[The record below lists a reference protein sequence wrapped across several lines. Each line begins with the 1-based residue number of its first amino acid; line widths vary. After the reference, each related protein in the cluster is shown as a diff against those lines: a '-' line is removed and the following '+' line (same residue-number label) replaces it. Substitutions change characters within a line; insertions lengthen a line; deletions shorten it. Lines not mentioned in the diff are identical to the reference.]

1 MKRKFFSFQTTAII
15 LGIVAIAIITATIIE
30 SFTGVNNA
38 WKYVYKSAWF
48 EVLLAVLVLNL
59 FGSMFYYSS
68 FSWRKISVPIFHI
81 SFILIILG
89 AFFTRYT
96 GFEGTMH
103 IREGERSNLIYFNDG
118 TIKNLPFDIYLHDFS
133 IDYYPGSD
141 SPSSFS
147 SFVKVYEKSGDAVV
161 DYHIYMNHVLKY
173 KGWRFFQTSFDE
185 DRKGTI
191 LTASCDVL
199 GTALTYAG
207 YFTAIAFMLISLFMP
222 GSFFRNQIKL
232 LKKISVATIFF
243 LLSFQSFGQEIDYT
257 KVVPEIQARKF
268 GELIVQD
275 NKGRMKV
282 MNTLNREFMSK
293 IYGEDK
299 IKDLNADRVVLSI
312 LTFPE
317 YWEKFPL
324 MEIKNEEVRKIFGV
338 ETSRVSYL
346 QLFDNNYEFL
356 VSPYVDEVFSKPLS
370 ERNKNDK
377 AILEAN
383 DDANILDMF
392 LSRRALKIFP
402 VAGALNNTWYSVEDA
417 YEKTDDYNDSFFLK
431 NIFDLYR
438 RELISYPE
446 TKDLK
451 QADLYLSSIKTYQ
464 MNLGKEIYPSNK
476 QIVAELLYNKLN
488 LFDKLQYWLAL
499 LGISMT
505 VIYVVSLL
513 KGININKWIFLS
525 FRLLALI
532 FLIIIFAGITLRWIA
547 GGYFPLSNSYEV
559 MLFISGFS
567 ILVGLIYSKKQPLLL
582 SLSMILSFSFLLVAH
597 LMNINPAIGNLVP
610 VLKSYWLS
618 IHVAIITSSYA
629 IFGLVMLISL
639 VNLSL
644 FLFVKERDYE
654 RITLHIRDLGIFN
667 NILLIIGLYML
678 VTGTIFGAV
687 WANESWGR
695 YWGWDPKESWALIS
709 ILIYAFV
716 SHMRLIPAFK
726 NDYITNLASFWA
738 FASILMT
745 FFGVNYLMAGIH
757 SYAGTGSSEI
767 PVWVL
772 ILTAILVIYTSLSG
786 IRYFKISSK

>member
-15 LGIVAIAIITATIIE
+15 IVLVAIAIITATLIE
-30 SFTGVNNA
+30 TFTGIDNA
-38 WKYVYKSAWF
+38 WKYVYKSTWF

-68 FSWRKISVPIFHI
+68 FKWKKISVPLFHLA
-81 SFILIILG
+81 FILILIG

-96 GFEGTMH
+96 GIEGNIH
-103 IREGERSNLIYFNDG
+103 VREGERSNMVYFNDG
-118 TIKNLPFDIYLHDFS
+118 TAKNLPFDIYLQDFS
-133 IDYYPGSD
+133 IEYYPGSN
-141 SPSSFS
+141 SPSSYS
-147 SFVKVYEKSGDAVV
+147 SYVKVFNKEGKAII
-161 DYHIYMNHVLKY
+161 DYHIYMNHILKY

-185 DRKGTI
+185 DHKGTI
-191 LTASCDVL
+191 LTVSYDVI
-199 GTALTYAG
+199 GTTLTYTG
-207 YFTAIAFMLISLFMP
+207 YLLIIVFMVLSLFMP
-222 GSFFRNQIKL
+222 GSYFREQTKL
-232 LKKISVATIFF
+232 LKKISAAAVFF
-243 LLSFQSFGQEIDYT
+243 LLSFQSFGQEIDYS
-257 KVVPEIQARKF
+257 KVVPENQARKF
-268 GELIVQD
+268 GELIIQD
-275 NKGRMKV
+275 NSGRMKV
-282 MNTLNREFMSK
+282 MNTLNREFMAK
-293 IYGEDK
+293 IYGDDH

-312 LTFPE
+312 LTYPE
-317 YWEKFPL
+317 YWENYPL
-324 MEIKNEEVRKIFGV
+324 MEIKNKEVRKIFKT
-338 ETSRVSYL
+338 EDSRVSYM
-346 QLFDNNYEFL
+346 QLFGSDLQFYI
-356 VSPYVDEVFSKPLS
+356 SPYVDDVFSKPLT
-370 ERNKNDK
+370 ERNKYDK

-383 DDANILDMF
+383 DDAIILDMF
-392 LSRRALKIFP
+392 LTRKALKIFP
-402 VAGALNNTWYSVEDA
+402 VAGAKNNTWYSVDDA
-417 YEKTDDYNDSFFLK
+417 FEKTADYNDSFFLK

-438 RELISYPE
+438 RELINYPE

-464 MNLGKEIYPSNK
+464 MNLGKDIYPSNN
-476 QIVAELLYNKLN
+476 QIIAELLYNKLN

-505 VIYVVSLL
+505 LIYVVNLL
-513 KGININKWIFLS
+513 KGKGLNKWILLS
-525 FRLLALI
+525 FRVLALL

-567 ILVGLIYSKKQPLLL
+567 ILIGLIYSRKQPLLL

-618 IHVAIITSSYA
+618 IHVAVITSSYA

-654 RITLHIRDLGIFN
+654 RIILQIRNLGVFN

-678 VTGTIFGAV
+678 VAGTIFGAV

-709 ILIYAFV
+709 ILVYAFV
-716 SHMRLIPAFK
+716 SHTRLIPAFK
-726 NDYITNLASFWA
+726 NDFIFNLCSFWA

-745 FFGVNYLMAGIH
+745 FFGVNYLMSGMH
-757 SYAGTGSSEI
+757 SYAGTGSADM
-767 PVWVL
+767 PVWVM
-772 ILTAILVIYTSLSG
+772 ILTAVMVIYTSLSG
-786 IRYFKISSK
+786 IRYYKINSK

>member
-1 MKRKFFSFQTTAII
+1 MKRKFFSFQTTGII
-15 LGIVAIAIITATIIE
+15 LGLVTIAIISATIIE
-30 SFTGVNNA
+30 TISGVNNA
-38 WKYVYKSAWF
+38 WKYVYNSSWF

-59 FGSMFYYSS
+59 FGSLFYHSS
-68 FSWRKISVPIFHI
+68 FQWKKISVPIFHL

-96 GFEGTMH
+96 GIDGTIH
-103 IREGERSNLIYFNDG
+103 IREGERSNMIYFNDG
-118 TIKNLPFDIYLHDFS
+118 SAKNLPFDIYLQKFS

-141 SPSSFS
+141 SPSSYS
-147 SFVKVYEKSGDAVV
+147 SYVKVYEKSGEPVI
-161 DYHIYMNHVLKY
+161 DYHIYMNHILKY

-185 DRKGTI
+185 DKKGTI
-191 LTASCDVL
+191 LTASCDVF
-199 GTALTYAG
+199 GTSLTYSG
-207 YFTAIAFMLISLFMP
+207 YFLAIAFMLTSLFMP
-222 GSFFRNQIKL
+222 GSFFRNQINL
-232 LKKISVATIFF
+232 LKKVTVALLF
-243 LLSFQSFGQEIDYT
+243 LLFSFQSFGQEIDYT
-257 KVVPEIQARKF
+257 KVVPEIQAKKF
-268 GELIVQD
+268 GELVIQD

-282 MNTLNREFMSK
+282 MNTLNREFMTK
-293 IYGEDK
+293 IYGADK
-299 IKDLNADRVVLSI
+299 IKNLNADRVVLSI

-324 MEIKNEEVRKIFGV
+324 MEIKNDEVRKIFGA
-338 ETSRVSYL
+338 ETSRVSYI
-346 QLFDNNYEFL
+346 QLFDNDYQFL
-356 VSPYVDEVFSKPLS
+356 ISPYVDEVFSKPLS
-370 ERNKNDK
+370 ERNKYDK

-383 DDANILDMF
+383 DDAIILDMF
-392 LSRRALKIFP
+392 LTRKALTIFP
-402 VAGALNNTWYSVEDA
+402 IAGALNNTWYSVEDA
-417 YEKTDDYNDSFFLK
+417 YEKTEDYNDSFFLK

-438 RELISYPE
+438 RELISFPK
-446 TKDLK
+446 TNDLK
-451 QADLYLSSIKTYQ
+451 QADIYLSSIKAYQ
-464 MNLGKEIYPSNK
+464 MNVGKEIYPSNK
-476 QIVAELLYNKLN
+476 QIIAELLYNKLN

-505 VIYVVSLL
+505 MIFVISLL
-513 KGININKWIFLS
+513 KGRNFNKWILLS
-525 FRLLALI
+525 FRIIALI
-532 FLIIIFAGITLRWIA
+532 FLIIIFTGITLRWIA

-582 SLSMILSFSFLLVAH
+582 SLSMILAFSFLLVAH

-644 FLFVKERDYE
+644 FLFVKEADFD
-654 RITLHIRDLGIFN
+654 RIILQIRNLGTFN
-667 NILLIIGLYML
+667 NILLIIGLYLM

-745 FFGVNYLMAGIH
+745 FFGVNYLMSGIH
-757 SYAGTGSSEI
+757 SYAGTGSAEM

-772 ILTAILVIYTSLSG
+772 LLTSVLIIYTSLAG
-786 IRYFKISSK
+786 VRYYRINSK